1 MQGIVILHSGATA
14 GVRTRASA
22 KDDNAQSAARAVTVR
37 IKILAPG
44 DFGVMDGRVRQRHVR
59 LMCKEAAKT
68 SMFCGKRRIRFIAAG
83 GENEAR
89 MRPRPDTNARS
100 LCRNGQR

>member
-1 MQGIVILHSGATA
+1 MLHSGATA

-22 KDDNAQSAARAVTVR
+22 IDDNAQSAATAVTVR
-37 IKILAPG
+37 IKFLAPD

-68 SMFCGKRRIRFIAAG
+68 SMFCDKRHARFIAAG
-83 GENEAR
+83 GNNEAQMWPVTR
-89 MRPRPDTNARS
+89 
-100 LCRNGQR
+100 